1 MAKKKVKKNNTFK
14 IIPAIIGGLILWY
27 ILNSYQNMIT
37 QSKKNEEMKRHNK
50 GKELLEKL
58 MNDNSKK

>member
-1 MAKKKVKKNNTFK
+1 MSKKKVKKNNTFK

-27 ILNSYQNMIT
+27 ILNSYQNMST

>member
-1 MAKKKVKKNNTFK
+1 MSKKTQNSNLR
-14 IIPAIIGGLILWY
+14 IIISAIIGGLILFF
-27 ILNSYQNMIT
+27 ILNSYQNMST